1 MTSYRYILVY
11 CFTVLNVSVQYS
23 DRLLH
28 ARFHAVS
35 QYNMED
41 KFCDIIN
48 KEFDNEVEC
57 RLSEAHLIQQRIKES
72 RELIRR
78 LRFAV
83 LASYY
88 NEPSLL
94 ETSECAGVGDSDE
107 DVQQPMS
114 RLLAERQWESNALHQ
129 HDDLVTDDLSEMATT
144 FSEAQFV
151 VSSPPGSPSGSL
163 FNMESSQNSI
173 NPSVVSSL
181 TASPMASNA
190 VTPMLGSPSLR
201 HEFAGTDE
209 GQEKDSMP
217 ASDGNVSRFYITK
230 RIIVGNTSQYLL
242 STMKSDP
249 TTHKWMVYVR
259 GPPEDSEI
267 NQFITSVWFFLH
279 PSYAPND
286 IVKVTQSPFHLIRRG
301 WGEFPIRVQLHFINP
316 NQRPIDIIHNLKLD
330 KTKTGRQMLG
340 AETIVD
346 IELERSVKDSTNHE
360 IQCTTS
366 SDSILLNH
374 ALKNYISANVL
385 ALECKK
391 EIDNSPELN
400 LNYNKSSDNAAV
412 NGLTDLMSNRNGDSA
427 NVDSVVVAKSTKTG
441 VVYHIDIP
449 TLDPDEVVMLDH
461 CYDHCVVVSQKRSY
475 TIGDTLSKPL
485 HDIVEQYMHK
495 LVRLLPLVGE
505 KCSSTPFT
513 AVSVEEYY
521 KWQVGKQRA
530 VEWMRAKSLQ
540 GLVIDQLSTLSGNYV
555 IPSTRDIVYWC
566 RRNGYT
572 PLDVSTCSH
581 CVVCGYCMEGGGAAA
596 PFHVQCG
603 DEIYGKEHV
612 KKNVLSSISVPYN
625 VYEELVGIEKEFIEK
640 DDNQQIDN
648 MEVDI
653 MGLPSTTTVQ
663 QHRDSYCPVKRVVE
677 SRVSSICQ
685 PSSVALRWVNHEA
698 SEVNVTLQPIMMDGV
713 LAHAPTHMLYAAT
726 QKFLTELIQQSL
738 LQLEESDKTI
748 ASSTRDRTVTPTQVY
763 SAIRQISEFDFLTN
777 QYFGLSMDT

>member
-1 MTSYRYILVY
+1 
-11 CFTVLNVSVQYS
+11 
-23 DRLLH
+23 
-28 ARFHAVS
+28 
-35 QYNMED
+35 MED
-41 KFCDIIN
+41 KLCDIIN

-57 RLSEAHLIQQRIKES
+57 RLSEAHLIQQRIKEG

-94 ETSECAGVGDSDE
+94 ESSECTGAGDSDE

-129 HDDLVTDDLSEMATT
+129 HDDLVTDDLSEITT

-151 VSSPPGSPSGSL
+151 VSPPGSPIGSL

-201 HEFAGTDE
+201 QDFAGTDE
-209 GQEKDSMP
+209 SQERDNIP
-217 ASDGNVSRFYITK
+217 ASDSNVSRFYITK

-242 STMKSDP
+242 STMKGDP

-267 NQFITSVWFFLH
+267 NQFISSVWFFLH

-330 KTKTGRQMLG
+330 KTKTGQQTLG

-346 IELERSVKDSTNHE
+346 IELEKSVKDSTNRE
-360 IQCTTS
+360 VQRATS
-366 SDSILLNH
+366 SDSMLLNH

-400 LNYNKSSDNAAV
+400 LNYNKSIDKAMV
-412 NGLTDLMSNRNGDSA
+412 NGLADSTSNRNGDSA
-427 NVDSVVVAKSTKTG
+427 NVDSVMVTKATKTG
-441 VVYHIDIP
+441 AVYHIDIP
-449 TLDPDEVVMLDH
+449 TFDPDEIVMLDH
-461 CYDHCVVVSQKRSY
+461 CYDHCVVVSHKRSY
-475 TIGDTLSKPL
+475 TIGDTPSKPS

-513 AVSVEEYY
+513 AASVEEYY

-530 VEWMRAKSLQ
+530 VEWMRAKSLH

-581 CVVCGYCMEGGGAAA
+581 CIVCGYCMEEGGATA

-603 DEIYGKEHV
+603 DEIYSKECV
-612 KKNVLSSISVPYN
+612 KKNVLSSTSTPYN
-625 VYEELVGIEKEFIEK
+625 LYEELVGIEKEFIEK
-640 DDNQQIDN
+640 DDDQQINN
-648 MEVDI
+648 MEVDV
-653 MGLPSTTTVQ
+653 MDLSSTKTVQ
-663 QHRDSYCPVKRVVE
+663 QHRDGCCAVKRVVE
-677 SRVSSICQ
+677 SRVSNTCQ
-685 PSSVALRWVNHEA
+685 PSSVALRWVNYEA
-698 SEVNVTLQPIMMDGV
+698 SEVNVTLQPIMMDSV
-713 LAHAPTHMLYAAT
+713 MAHAPTHMLYAAT

-738 LQLEESDKTI
+738 LQSEESNRTT
-748 ASSTRDRTVTPTQVY
+748 ASSTRDRTVTPTEVY
-763 SAIRQISEFDFLTN
+763 SAIRQISKFDFLTN

>member
-1 MTSYRYILVY
+1 
-11 CFTVLNVSVQYS
+11 
-23 DRLLH
+23 
-28 ARFHAVS
+28 
-35 QYNMED
+35 MEE
-41 KFCDIIN
+41 KLCDIIN
-48 KEFDNEVEC
+48 KEFDSEVEC

-72 RELIRR
+72 KELIRR

-94 ETSECAGVGDSDE
+94 EASECTGAVDSDE

-129 HDDLVTDDLSEMATT
+129 QHDDLVTNDLSEEMATT
-144 FSEAQFV
+144 LSETQFIV
-151 VSSPPGSPSGSL
+151 SPPGSPSGSL

-181 TASPMASNA
+181 TASPMTSNA

-201 HEFAGTDE
+201 HDFVGTDE
-209 GQEKDSMP
+209 AQENNVL
-217 ASDGNVSRFYITK
+217 ATDGSVSRFYITK

-267 NQFITSVWFFLH
+267 NQFISSVWFFLH

-286 IVKVTQSPFHLIRRG
+286 IVKVTQAPFHLIRRG

-330 KTKTGRQMLG
+330 KTKTGQQTLG

-346 IELERSVKDSTNHE
+346 IELERSVKDSSNH
-360 IQCTTS
+360 QVKRTTS
-366 SDSILLNH
+366 SDSLLLNH
-374 ALKNYISANVL
+374 ALRNYISANAL

-391 EIDNSPELN
+391 EVDNSPELN
-400 LNYNKSSDNAAV
+400 TNYKGIDNAV
-412 NGLTDLMSNRNGDSA
+412 NGVTDSTSNRNSDGA
-427 NVDSVVVAKSTKTG
+427 NVDGAVVAKATKTG
-441 VVYHIDIP
+441 AVYHIDIP
-449 TLDPDEVVMLDH
+449 TFDPDEIVMLDH
-461 CYDHCVVVSQKRSY
+461 CYDHCVVVSRRRSY
-475 TIGDTLSKPL
+475 TIGDSLSEAS

-505 KCSSTPFT
+505 KSSSTPFT
-513 AVSVEEYY
+513 AASVEEYY

-540 GLVIDQLSTLSGNYV
+540 ELVIDQLSTLSGNYV

-581 CVVCGYCMEGGGAAA
+581 CIVCGYCMEEGEA

-603 DEIYGKEHV
+603 DEIYSKGHV
-612 KKNVLSSISVPYN
+612 KKNVLSSTSVPYGL
-625 VYEELVGIEKEFIEK
+625 YEELVGIEKEFIEK
-640 DDNQQIDN
+640 EDDQHVNN
-648 MEVDI
+648 MEIDVT
-653 MGLPSTTTVQ
+653 GLSLTKTIQ
-663 QHRDSYCPVKRVVE
+663 QHRDGCCSVKRVVE
-677 SRVSSICQ
+677 SRVSSTCQ

-726 QKFLTELIQQSL
+726 QKFLTQLIQRSL
-738 LQLEESDKTI
+738 LQLEDCDTTT

-763 SAIRQISEFDFLTN
+763 SAIRQIGEFDFLTN
-777 QYFGLSMDT
+777 QYFGLSTDN